1 MQRNR
6 VERIKYKLNDSTID
20 YYEKNQITARPN
32 FLVRSARKLM
42 YHLGIESEESEERRN
57 REAMSIALSEYR
69 KEEVERKALEEKMR
83 IQELEEERKRE
94 MEKTE
99 RELALAESEKKALT
113 NDMLIARGVLDRSK
127 KQDLKNKELKK

>member
-1 MQRNR
+1 
-6 VERIKYKLNDSTID
+6 
-20 YYEKNQITARPN
+20 
-32 FLVRSARKLM
+32 M